1 MKHYKLMMASLLLA
15 IGGGSAVAQTDEP
28 VLKLQNVSNE
38 AYNVTDLN
46 NFVVKADKYSLT
58 VVGTIGQEITVRGDY
73 GSKYVYYKYTPTSS
87 TDVRFFRN
95 NGKVYVYEGEDFKQ
109 ELEEHVATANPIM
122 VDGNIVDNDAQMLKD
137 ASFENHGNKY
147 ADNKYYLG
155 SDWTTN
161 TDFKSTN
168 IRVTEDQNSVKDG
181 KSKLLWRGTKCDRYF
196 SQQISGLKPN
206 TYYSIQLSQL
216 DCANAN
222 ADFNIGFGTSAGDL
236 SICATTVRLGKD
248 TSKGKLVRLVK
259 TPEIIP
265 SGNIYFTFSCTKD
278 NSSNNPNQ
286 TDVLT
291 HLDWVSVTEDKS
303 SNEFLGVSGITAA
316 NYVENVV
323 DEPNMVVVNAYKE
336 KFKDCNKENPSGDVL
351 INGSCDVENSGW
363 VLSNMGYQQNKERPT
378 RYVEKWVSSDN
389 NGRLS
394 GKYSASQTIYDIPA
408 GVYVL
413 SGTLSAVNQ
422 GNKSLAI
429 TGASLNLND
438 KSVSVSG
445 AWKDYSVTYV
455 LERDGELTASYVIN
469 NSNANWVAMDGL
481 SLKYTQSYLDY
492 LKENYE
498 VVKATAI
505 ETLNNAD
512 YVAVTGLEK
521 TELENAK
528 NQNPEETKSAL
539 EAAIKNLESAISTF
553 KSAKTAYDNYAEEV
567 AVAEKFGLKVEAPAT
582 AAAATE
588 ALKTL
593 NVEEYNA
600 ATKDYTAAIELGEWT
615 TTGASKFNNE
625 HWSGETRSYLNQ
637 DDSNNQ
643 GWNSNSWT
651 MTCKQTLTLPAG
663 KYVFKAA
670 GRKSANAF
678 MKLSVK
684 NGETLVGEVSN
695 FPNGNVGLGITT
707 DGKASFD
714 SNDQFANKNNGR
726 GWQWRFVPFTLD
738 DDTQI
743 TFDIEAGADVIHNW
757 ASFGDYT
764 VMAKPSVATSTAAY
778 NQAVKVATDALAVEA
793 NKVVTGDER
802 TKLNAALSADKGTT
816 MESID
821 AATEHIKACTK
832 TFTEAA
838 PKYLALVDAKSLE
851 QAKLAYASEEKY
863 TIFTASKE
871 VTPTTAADAEAQAKA
886 IIAARRAY
894 VESNGKAE
902 GVVGAE
908 DCTSKVINPTF
919 TASDGKGSLD
929 GWDRSQPGGEEGA
942 LNGEIWTNADG
953 NKVGYYYNYYNGG
966 ANNQHVY
973 QEVTGLTAGRYIV
986 TIKARAQEEFNLY
999 LLINNEKKKDINEIG
1014 NAGGVFDRG
1023 WNDYTAEFTVG
1034 ADGKVKIEVAN
1045 MPSSNQAGWFGF
1057 GDVRLVRLGNLDV
1070 TLDEATA
1077 NTIKAMPADVTLKR
1091 KFVANKWNT
1100 LVLPFAVSAE
1110 DVKAKF
1116 GNDAKVV
1123 EYSNAEDV
1131 NINFTTSTN
1140 GIKANVPVLIKLA
1153 SVNADNTYSFENVN
1167 IQVAEPKAEGTS
1179 YSFVGSYKPYN
1190 LVNDDYMLY
1199 ADKWWKTETGDKYKI
1214 KAFRAYI
1221 KAKTPAAAKQ
1231 LNLVIDGQTTGLK
1244 LNTVNGNIEGETYN
1258 IVGQRVANSYKGL
1271 IIKNGKKII
1280 KK

>member
-1 MKHYKLMMASLLLA
+1 M
-15 IGGGSAVAQTDEP
+15 AQTDAP

-109 ELEEHVATANPIM
+109 ELEEHVATANPII
-122 VDGNIVDNDAQMLKD
+122 VDGNVVDNDAQMLKD
-137 ASFENHGNKY
+137 ASFENHGKKY

-445 AWKDYSVTYV
+445 KWKDYSVTYV
-455 LERDGELTASYVIN
+455 LKRDGELTASYFIN

-492 LKENYE
+492 LKEQYA
-498 VVKATAI
+498 VVKATAT
-505 ETLNNAD
+505 ETLNNTD
-512 YVAVTGLEK
+512 YAAVKGLEK
-521 TELENAK
+521 TELANAI

-539 EAAIKNLESAISTF
+539 EAAINKLESAISAFT
-553 KSAKTAYDNYAEEV
+553 SA
-567 AVAEKFGLKVEAPAT
+567 
-582 AAAATE
+582 
-588 ALKTL
+588 
-593 NVEEYNA
+593 
-600 ATKDYTAAIELGEWT
+600 
-615 TTGASKFNNE
+615 
-625 HWSGETRSYLNQ
+625 Q
-637 DDSNNQ
+637 
-643 GWNSNSWT
+643 
-651 MTCKQTLTLPAG
+651 
-663 KYVFKAA
+663 
-670 GRKSANAF
+670 
-678 MKLSVK
+678 
-684 NGETLVGEVSN
+684 
-695 FPNGNVGLGITT
+695 
-707 DGKASFD
+707 
-714 SNDQFANKNNGR
+714 
-726 GWQWRFVPFTLD
+726 
-738 DDTQI
+738 
-743 TFDIEAGADVIHNW
+743 
-757 ASFGDYT
+757 
-764 VMAKPSVATSTAAY
+764 
-778 NQAVKVATDALAVEA
+778 
-793 NKVVTGDER
+793 
-802 TKLNAALSADKGTT
+802 
-816 MESID
+816 
-821 AATEHIKACTK
+821 
-832 TFTEAA
+832 
-838 PKYLALVDAKSLE
+838 PKYQALVDAKTLVQE
-851 QAKLAYASEEKY
+851 ELAYASKDKY
-863 TIFTASKE
+863 TEFTTSKE
-871 VTPTTAADAEAQAKA
+871 ATATSAADAETKANA

-894 VESNGKAE
+894 IESNGMAE

-908 DCTSKVINPTF
+908 NCTSNLQVTVAGENMPGVSYAELIINSGQGATDSEGNITNKYYDTNGTF
-919 TASDGKGSLD
+919 WGSDNLKAQMTQNASGLKSGKYLLTVAARGEASL
-929 GWDRSQPGGEEGA
+929 
-942 LNGEIWTNADG
+942 
-953 NKVGYYYNYYNGG
+953 
-966 ANNQHVY
+966 NNL
-973 QEVTGLTAGRYIV
+973 TLTAGSNSINLPIQTPNNIFGNNWDDYSIETIV
-986 TIKARAQEEFNLY
+986 DNSGNLN
-999 LLINNEKKKDINEIG
+999 I
-1014 NAGGVFDRG
+1014 
-1023 WNDYTAEFTVG
+1023 
-1034 ADGKVKIEVAN
+1034 KIEGQTNKSHA
-1045 MPSSNQAGWFGF
+1045 WFSF
-1057 GDVRLVRLGNLDV
+1057 NNFRLYRLGDLDAV
-1070 TLDEATA
+1070 ALDETA
-1077 NTIKAMPADVTLKR
+1077 DNIIEAKVADVTLKR
-1091 KFVANKWNT
+1091 TFVANKWNT

-1131 NINFTTSTN
+1131 NINFTTSIN
-1140 GIKANVPVLIKLA
+1140 GIKANVPVLIMPA
-1153 SVNADNTYSFENVN
+1153 AVNADNTYTFNGVSIV
-1167 IQVAEPKAEGTS
+1167 VADPNADGTT

-1199 ADKWWKTETGDKYKI
+1199 ADKWWKTEAGDTYKI
-1214 KAFRAYI
+1214 NAFRAYI
-1221 KAKTPAAAKQ
+1221 KANTSAAAKQ

-1258 IVGQRVANSYKGL
+1258 IAGQRVANSYKGL
-1271 IIKNGKKII
+1271 VIKNGKKII

>member
-1 MKHYKLMMASLLLA
+1 M
-15 IGGGSAVAQTDEP
+15 AQTDEP

-122 VDGNIVDNDAQMLKD
+122 VDGNVVDNDAQMLKD

-147 ADNKYYLG
+147 DDNKYYLG

-161 TDFKSTN
+161 TDFTSTK

-363 VLSNMGYQQNKERPT
+363 VLSNMGYQKNKERPT

-498 VVKATAI
+498 VVKATAT

-539 EAAIKNLESAISTF
+539 EAAINKLESAISAFT
-553 KSAKTAYDNYAEEV
+553 SAKTAYDNYAEEA
-567 AVAEKFGLKVEAPAT
+567 AVATKFGISFDSPTT
-582 AAAATE
+582 ADKATE

-600 ATKDYTAAIELGEWT
+600 ATNDYTTAIKLGEWT
-615 TTGASKFNNE
+615 TTGASNFSNQ

-637 DDSNNQ
+637 TDGENLGYYSDK
-643 GWNSNSWT
+643 WA

-663 KYVFKAA
+663 EYVFKAA

-684 NGETLVGEVSN
+684 SGETLIGEVSN

-714 SNDQFANKNNGR
+714 SKEKFANNNNGW

-738 DDTQI
+738 ADTEI
-743 TFDIEAGADVIHNW
+743 TFYIEAGANAKSNW

-764 VMAKPSVATSTAAY
+764 VMAKPSFATSTAAY
-778 NQAVKVATDALAVEA
+778 NQAVDDAKAALAVEV
-793 NKVVTGDER
+793 NKVVTGEEL
-802 TKLNAALSADKGTT
+802 TNLNAAISADKGTT

-821 AATEHIKACTK
+821 AATKKIQECT
-832 TFTEAA
+832 TAFTAA
-838 PKYLALVDAKSLE
+838 QPKYQALVDATSLE

-863 TIFTASKE
+863 TKFTASKA
-871 VTPTTAADAEAQAKA
+871 VTPTTAADAETKANA
-886 IIAARRAY
+886 IISARRAY
-894 VESNGKAE
+894 VESNGMAE
-902 GVVGAE
+902 GVKGAV
-908 DCTSKVINPTF
+908 DCTSNLQVTVAGENMPGVSYAELVINSGQGATDSKGNMTNKYYDTNGTF
-919 TASDGKGSLD
+919 WGSDNLKAQMTQNASGLKSGKYLLTVAARGEASL
-929 GWDRSQPGGEEGA
+929 
-942 LNGEIWTNADG
+942 
-953 NKVGYYYNYYNGG
+953 
-966 ANNQHVY
+966 NNL
-973 QEVTGLTAGRYIV
+973 TLTAGSNSINLPIQTPNNIFGNNWDDYSIETIV
-986 TIKARAQEEFNLY
+986 DNSGNLNIRIEGKTNKSHAWFSFN
-999 LLINNEKKKDINEIG
+999 N
-1014 NAGGVFDRG
+1014 F
-1023 WNDYTAEFTVG
+1023 
-1034 ADGKVKIEVAN
+1034 
-1045 MPSSNQAGWFGF
+1045 
-1057 GDVRLVRLGNLDV
+1057 RLVRLGNLDV
-1070 TLDEATA
+1070 TLDEAKD
-1077 NTIKAMPADVTLKR
+1077 NTIKAMDANVTLKR
-1091 KFVANKWNT
+1091 SFVENKWNT

-1123 EYSNAEDV
+1123 EYSNAKDV

-1140 GIKANVPVLIKLA
+1140 GIKANVPVLIMPA
-1153 SVNADNTYSFENVN
+1153 AVNAEDTYTFNSVSIVE
-1167 IQVAEPKAEGTS
+1167 ADPKADGTN
-1179 YSFVGSYKPYN
+1179 YSFVGSYKPCN

-1199 ADKWWKTETGDKYKI
+1199 ADKWWKTETGDTYKI

-1221 KAKTPAAAKQ
+1221 KANTPAAAKQ

-1258 IVGQRVANSYKGL
+1258 IAGQRVANSYKGL

>member
-1 MKHYKLMMASLLLA
+1 MMASLLLA

-38 AYNVTDLN
+38 AYNVTALN

-58 VVGTIGQEITVRGDY
+58 VVGTIGQEITVRGDF

-122 VDGNIVDNDAQMLKD
+122 VDGNVVDNDAQMLKD
-137 ASFENHGNKY
+137 ASFENHGKKY

-216 DCANAN
+216 DCSNAN

-236 SICATTVRLGKD
+236 SICATTVRLGKN
-248 TSKGKLVRLVK
+248 TAKGKFVRLVK
-259 TPEIIP
+259 TPETIP
-265 SGNIYFTFSCTKD
+265 SGDIYFTFSCTKD
-278 NSSNNPNQ
+278 NTSNDPGQ
-286 TDVLT
+286 TDVFT
-291 HLDWVSVTEDKS
+291 QLDWLSVTEDKS
-303 SNEFLGVSGITAA
+303 SNEFLGISGVTAA

-336 KFKDCNKENPSGDVL
+336 KFKNCNKENPSDDVL

-363 VLSNMGYQQNKERPT
+363 VLSNMKYQQNKERPT
-378 RYVEKWVSSDN
+378 RYVEKWVASDN

-394 GKYSASQTIYDIPA
+394 GKYSASQTVYDIPA

-445 AWKDYSVTYV
+445 EWKDYSVTYV
-455 LERDGELTASYVIN
+455 LKRDGELTASYVIN

-492 LKENYE
+492 LKEQYA
-498 VVKATAI
+498 VVKATAT
-505 ETLNNAD
+505 ETLNNTD
-512 YVAVTGLEK
+512 YAAVKGLEK
-521 TELENAK
+521 TELANAI

-539 EAAIKNLESAISTF
+539 EAAINKLESAISAFT
-553 KSAKTAYDNYAEEV
+553 SA
-567 AVAEKFGLKVEAPAT
+567 
-582 AAAATE
+582 
-588 ALKTL
+588 
-593 NVEEYNA
+593 
-600 ATKDYTAAIELGEWT
+600 
-615 TTGASKFNNE
+615 
-625 HWSGETRSYLNQ
+625 Q
-637 DDSNNQ
+637 
-643 GWNSNSWT
+643 
-651 MTCKQTLTLPAG
+651 
-663 KYVFKAA
+663 
-670 GRKSANAF
+670 
-678 MKLSVK
+678 
-684 NGETLVGEVSN
+684 
-695 FPNGNVGLGITT
+695 
-707 DGKASFD
+707 
-714 SNDQFANKNNGR
+714 
-726 GWQWRFVPFTLD
+726 
-738 DDTQI
+738 
-743 TFDIEAGADVIHNW
+743 
-757 ASFGDYT
+757 
-764 VMAKPSVATSTAAY
+764 
-778 NQAVKVATDALAVEA
+778 
-793 NKVVTGDER
+793 
-802 TKLNAALSADKGTT
+802 
-816 MESID
+816 
-821 AATEHIKACTK
+821 
-832 TFTEAA
+832 
-838 PKYLALVDAKSLE
+838 PKYQALVDAKTLVQE
-851 QAKLAYASEEKY
+851 ELAYASKDKY
-863 TIFTASKE
+863 TEFTTSKE
-871 VTPTTAADAEAQAKA
+871 ATATSAADAETKANA
-886 IIAARRAY
+886 IISARRAY
-894 VESNGKAE
+894 IESNGMAE

-908 DCTSKVINPTF
+908 DYTSKVTNPNF
-919 TASDGKGSLD
+919 TDGVNGWNQSQDKNGSAKD
-929 GWDRSQPGGEEGA
+929 GET
-942 LNGEIWTNADG
+942 WTNVNG
-953 NKVGYYYNYYNGG
+953 TKGGKYYDYWNGS
-966 ANNQHVY
+966 ANNQRVS
-973 QEVTGLTAGRYIV
+973 QEVANLTPGKYIV
-986 TIKARAQEEFNLY
+986 TVKARAQQGFWMSLR
-999 LLINNEKKKDINEIG
+999 INDNEKNATDINEIG
-1014 NAGGVFDRG
+1014 NTGGVFDRG

-1034 ADGKVKIEVAN
+1034 ANGKVKIEVGN
-1045 MPSSNQAGWFGF
+1045 YKPDGVDNKGGWFSF
-1057 GDVRLVRLGNLDV
+1057 GDVRLVRLGNRDV
-1070 TLDEATA
+1070 TLDEATDNTFEAMDA
-1077 NTIKAMPADVTLKR
+1077 NVTLKR
-1091 KFVANKWNT
+1091 SFVANKWNT

-1140 GIKANVPVLIKLA
+1140 GIKANVPVLIMPA
-1153 SVNADNTYSFENVN
+1153 AVNDENTYTFNSVS
-1167 IQVAEPKAEGTS
+1167 IVVADPNPKAEGTT

-1199 ADKWWKTETGDKYKI
+1199 ADKWWKTETGDTYKI

-1221 KAKTPAAAKQ
+1221 KANTPAAAKQ

-1258 IVGQRVANSYKGL
+1258 IAGQRVANSYKGL
-1271 IIKNGKKII
+1271 VIKNGKKII

>member
-122 VDGNIVDNDAQMLKD
+122 VDGNVVDNDAQMLKD

-147 ADNKYYLG
+147 DDNKYYLG

-161 TDFKSTN
+161 TDFKSTK

-196 SQQISGLKPN
+196 SQQISGLKSN

-265 SGNIYFTFSCTKD
+265 YGNIYFTFSCTKD

-363 VLSNMGYQQNKERPT
+363 VLSNMGYQKNKERPT

-498 VVKATAI
+498 VVKATAT

-539 EAAIKNLESAISTF
+539 EAAINKLESAISAFT
-553 KSAKTAYDNYAEEV
+553 SAKSAYDNYAEEV
-567 AVAEKFGLKVEAPAT
+567 AVAEKFGLKVAAPAT

-600 ATKDYTAAIELGEWT
+600 ATNNYSAAIELGKWET
-615 TTGASKFNNE
+615 AGSAIFNDQ
-625 HWSGETRSYLNQ
+625 HWSGTIHDYLNQ
-637 DDSNNQ
+637 NDADGQ
-643 GWNSNSWT
+643 GYNSDKWA
-651 MTCKQTLTLPAG
+651 MTCTQTLTLPAG
-663 KYVFKAA
+663 EYVFKAA

-684 NGETLVGEVSN
+684 NGETLIGEVSN

-714 SNDQFANKNNGR
+714 SNETFANNNNGW
-726 GWQWRFVPFTLD
+726 GWQWRFVPFTLK
-738 DDTQI
+738 TETEI
-743 TFDIEAGADVIHNW
+743 TFDIEAGANAKSNW

-778 NQAVKVATDALAVEA
+778 NQAVKAANEALAVEA
-793 NKVVTGDER
+793 NKVVTGDEL

-821 AATEHIKACTK
+821 AATKNIQECT
-832 TFTEAA
+832 TAFTAA
-838 PKYLALVDAKSLE
+838 QPKYQALVDARKLE
-851 QAKLAYASEEKY
+851 QKELLYASKAK
-863 TIFTASKE
+863 FTEFTTSKE
-871 VTPTTAADAEAQAKA
+871 ATATTAADAETKANA

-902 GVVGAE
+902 GVKGAV
-908 DCTSKVINPTF
+908 DCTEKVVNPNF

-929 GWDRSQPGGEEGA
+929 GWDRSQPGGNEGA
-942 LNGEIWTNADG
+942 LNGEIWTNADA
-953 NKVGYYYNYYNGG
+953 NKGYYYDYYNGG

-1057 GDVRLVRLGNLDV
+1057 GDVRLVRLSEAV
-1070 TLDEATA
+1070 TLDEAVDNA
-1077 NTIKAMPADVTLKR
+1077 VEAKEAADVTLKR
-1091 KFVANKWNT
+1091 TFVANKWNT

-1140 GIKANVPVLIKLA
+1140 GIKANVPVLIMPA
-1153 SVNADNTYSFENVN
+1153 AVNAEDTYTFNSVS
-1167 IQVAEPKAEGTS
+1167 IVVADPKADGTS
-1179 YSFVGSYKPYN
+1179 YSFVGRYQPYN

-1258 IVGQRVANSYKGL
+1258 IAGQRVANSYKGL

>member
-109 ELEEHVATANPIM
+109 ELEEHVATAYPIM
-122 VDGNIVDNDAQMLKD
+122 VDGNVVDNDAQMLKD

-147 ADNKYYLG
+147 DDNKYYLG

-161 TDFKSTN
+161 TDFKSTK

-498 VVKATAI
+498 VVKATAT

-539 EAAIKNLESAISTF
+539 EAAINKLESAISAFT
-553 KSAKTAYDNYAEEV
+553 SAKSAYDNYAEEV
-567 AVAEKFGLKVEAPAT
+567 AVAKKFGLKVEAPAT

-600 ATKDYTAAIELGEWT
+600 ATNNYSAAIELGKWET
-615 TTGASKFNNE
+615 AGSAIFNDQ
-625 HWSGETRSYLNQ
+625 HWSGTIHDYLNQ
-637 DDSNNQ
+637 NDADGQ
-643 GWNSNSWT
+643 GYNSDKWA

-663 KYVFKAA
+663 EYVFKAA

-684 NGETLVGEVSN
+684 NGETLIGEVSN

-714 SNDQFANKNNGR
+714 SNEKFANNNNGW

-738 DDTQI
+738 AETEI
-743 TFDIEAGADVIHNW
+743 TFDIEAGANAKSNW

-793 NKVVTGDER
+793 NKVVTGDEL
-802 TKLNAALSADKGTT
+802 TNLNAAINADKGTT

-821 AATEHIKACTK
+821 AATKNIQECT
-832 TFTEAA
+832 TAFTAA
-838 PKYLALVDAKSLE
+838 QPKYQALVDAKTLE
-851 QAKLAYASEEKY
+851 QEELAYASKDKY
-863 TIFTASKE
+863 TAFTTSKE
-871 VTPTTAADAEAQAKA
+871 ATATTAADAETKANA

-894 VESNGKAE
+894 VESNGMAK
-902 GVVGAE
+902 GVKGAV
-908 DCTSKVINPTF
+908 DCTEKVVNPNF
-919 TASDGKGSLD
+919 ANQKE
-929 GWDRSQPGGEEGA
+929 GWKESQDANGA
-942 LNGEIWTNADG
+942 AKIDETWTNADG
-953 NKVGYYYNYYNGG
+953 TKGSNYYDYYNGS
-966 ANNQHVY
+966 ANNQRVS
-973 QEVTGLTAGRYIV
+973 QTISGLVAGRYIV
-986 TIKARAQEEFNLY
+986 TVKARAQQGFWMY
-999 LLINNEKKKDINEIG
+999 LRINDDDKNATDISEIG
-1014 NAGGVFDRG
+1014 NTGGVFDRG

-1034 ADGKVKIEVAN
+1034 ENGKVKIEVGNYKPDGVNN
-1045 MPSSNQAGWFGF
+1045 MAGWFGF

-1070 TLDEATA
+1070 TLDEATD
-1077 NTIKAMPADVTLKR
+1077 NTIEAMPANVTLKR
-1091 KFVANKWNT
+1091 TFVANKWNT

-1116 GNDAKVV
+1116 GNDATVV

-1167 IQVAEPKAEGTS
+1167 IQVAEPKAEGTT
-1179 YSFVGSYKPYN
+1179 YSFVGSYKSYD
-1190 LVNDDYMLY
+1190 LDNDDYMLY
-1199 ADKWWKTETGDKYKI
+1199 ADKWWKKEAGDTYTI

-1221 KAKTPAAAKQ
+1221 KANTPAAAKQ

-1258 IVGQRVANSYKGL
+1258 IAGQRVANSYKGL